1 MITSDVTKSIISYE
15 TPRCIQEYLLRHSF
29 KKDFEYIVSKLQS
42 DDSRRLMKL
51 MIQDNRVSELSY
63 RQALFNHRKRYQQ
76 MAHEY
81 FEKNELDAIL
91 YPTMA
96 VLPCNLEEYK

>member
-1 MITSDVTKSIISYE
+1 
-15 TPRCIQEYLLRHSF
+15 
-29 KKDFEYIVSKLQS
+29 
-42 DDSRRLMKL
+42 
-51 MIQDNRVSELSY
+51 
-63 RQALFNHRKRYQQ
+63 